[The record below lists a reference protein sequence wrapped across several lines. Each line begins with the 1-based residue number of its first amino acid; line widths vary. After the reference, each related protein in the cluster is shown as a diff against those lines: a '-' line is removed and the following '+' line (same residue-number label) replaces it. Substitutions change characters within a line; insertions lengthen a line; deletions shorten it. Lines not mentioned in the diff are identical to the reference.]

1 MKDVTSPTLSHS
13 AATPPIRVLFVC
25 LGNIC
30 RSPAAEAAFLHLV
43 AEAGRERE
51 FVVDSAGTGAWHAGE
66 RADARMRQAAMR
78 RGIEI
83 RSVARQVMQTDFEDF
98 DWILAM
104 DASNLAAL
112 HRMAPAARRPRV
124 RLFRDLDPDGR
135 GQDVPDPYYGDM
147 SGFDEVL
154 DVVTRTARALLAEL
168 TQPAR

>member
-1 MKDVTSPTLSHS
+1 MTSPTPSDS

-30 RSPAAEAAFLHLV
+30 RSPAAEAAFLYLV

-66 RADARMRQAAMR
+66 RADARMRQAAVR

-83 RSVARQVMQTDFEDF
+83 RSVARQVTRTDFEDF
-98 DWILAM
+98 DWIIAM
-104 DASNLAAL
+104 DASNLEAL
-112 HRMAPAARRPRV
+112 HRMAPAAGHARV
-124 RLFRDLDPDGR
+124 RLFRDLDPEGR

-154 DVVTRTARALLAEL
+154 DIVTRTARALLAEL